1 MVYNII
7 YLLSFQGLGPRP
19 QGVWMGLM
27 TGSGCLS
34 RVLGPVF
41 VSLIYTELG
50 TTWTFGVTAVMM
62 TFFTVWMIIFRNRF
76 IVPESALEK
85 ALKLKQQQR
94 EANGN
99 TPADDDQAV
108 KLLND
113 NGVHK
118 VKIIPTN
125 HQRDDKSKEQFNG
138 DANK

>member
-1 MVYNII
+1 
-7 YLLSFQGLGPRP
+7 
-19 QGVWMGLM
+19 MGLM

-50 TTWTFGVTAVMM
+50 TIWTFGVTAAMM

-85 ALKLKQQQR
+85 ALKLKKEQR
-94 EANGN
+94 EPNGN
-99 TPADDDQAV
+99 TPANDEQAV

-113 NGVHK
+113 NGIHK

-125 HQRDDKSKEQFNG
+125 HQRDDKTKERSNG